1 MAVHAVGLAE
11 VQSKHLLELAL
22 SLSKLDVPST
32 MPSSITN
39 ANASADTRSSRKRT
53 RGTVDK
59 EYPNPPSGTKRLKKE
74 TKLDRLKAE
83 LKQVAGLL
91 KNNLEKLQGDLV
103 DEKIAKECAGR
114 TYRALLYQCDDILTG
129 MEPNRDA
136 LAFLKAPFVDNFEPE
151 EVLLDR
157 LGQGKLPSRRARL
170 R

>member
-1 MAVHAVGLAE
+1 MRLAE
-11 VQSKHLLELAL
+11 VQSKLLLVLAL
-22 SLSKLDVPST
+22 SSKLDPTIAST
-32 MPSSITN
+32 MASANTN
-39 ANASADTRSSRKRT
+39 ANASADARGSRKRT
-53 RGTVDK
+53 RGMADQK
-59 EYPNPPSGTKRLKKE
+59 NLNPPSATKRPKKE